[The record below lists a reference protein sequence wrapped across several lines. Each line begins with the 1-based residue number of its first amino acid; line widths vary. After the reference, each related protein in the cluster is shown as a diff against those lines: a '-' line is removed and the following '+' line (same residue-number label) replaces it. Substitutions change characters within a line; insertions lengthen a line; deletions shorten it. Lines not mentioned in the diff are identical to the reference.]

1 MAVLTAELRNDETAL
16 VRRVAIGDDDAMR
29 ELVATYGSML
39 LAFVRRRV
47 GASVEDAEEIVQ
59 DAFVSAV
66 EAARDFRGECSL
78 KTWLCGIAKIRTVDY
93 MRAKGRAKRIP
104 ADKLVRLDEPSLQAI
119 RAVYDPEVSLDD
131 LVDQLDRVRLVQSL
145 LDSLSPDQREALV
158 LHHIEGFS
166 VPETARIMERS
177 QKAVEKLLERAK
189 EKPRQEVMRWL
200 GEESFRMVCLGL
212 VML

>member
-1 MAVLTAELRNDETAL
+1 MAVLTAGIHNDETTL
-16 VRRVAIGDDDAMR
+16 VRRVAVGDDDAMR
-29 ELVATYGSML
+29 ELVATYGGML

-47 GASVEDAEEIVQ
+47 GTSIEDAEEVVQ
-59 DAFVSAV
+59 DVFVSAV
-66 EAARDFRGECSL
+66 EAAKGFRGDCSV
-78 KTWLCGIAKIRTVDY
+78 KTWLCGIAKVRTVDF
-93 MRAKGRAKRIP
+93 MRAKGRIKRIP
-104 ADKLVRLDEPSLQAI
+104 AVKLVRLDEPSLQAI

-131 LVDQLDRVRLVQSL
+131 LVDQLDRVQLVQAL
-145 LDSLSPDQREALV
+145 LDALSPDQREALV
-158 LHHIEGFS
+158 LHYIEGFS
-166 VPETARIMERS
+166 VPETARIMKRS